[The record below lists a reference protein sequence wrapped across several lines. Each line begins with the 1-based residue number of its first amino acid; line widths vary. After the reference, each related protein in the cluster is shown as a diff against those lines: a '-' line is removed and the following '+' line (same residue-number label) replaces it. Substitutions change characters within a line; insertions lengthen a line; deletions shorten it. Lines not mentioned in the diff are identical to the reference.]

1 MVFMQMTV
9 SGAALI
15 LFTAL
20 LRKAGKSLPKYI
32 FPVLWGIVLARLL
45 LPIAVP
51 SAYSIYSLP
60 ILKEAVARVQSYET
74 AQGPEGADAA
84 ESADAQIPV
93 NAPKPVNGQAGTG
106 TAGTETAGMGN
117 DWVENA
123 GTKNTWAEN
132 AGIGDVWTGNAG
144 SGDVWTENARTG
156 SAWGQTGAEML
167 NPEGT
172 EQENTGWPG
181 FRKDIFIAVWCAGM
195 LACMIFFTVA
205 YLHALFRFR
214 TSLPVEEAFVG
225 QWLREHRLRRTLSV
239 RLSGRVTTPL
249 TYGIFRPVILLPK
262 KTDWK
267 NKEALSYILLHEY
280 VHIRRMDAA
289 MKLLA
294 ALTLCIHWFNPFVWM
309 MYILLNRDLELACDE
324 KVVRISGKTQRAVYA
339 RMLID
344 MAAGQ
349 SGPDPL
355 GSYFGRNAVEE
366 RIDAIMKWKKVSL
379 YKKLMAG
386 VICAVAAVACAGSM
400 LTIKVNAGK
409 EDPRTDK
416 SLADEKVSSRT
427 EKGPADG
434 NARAEE
440 LSGEEKN
447 MPSALGFTEEEYTK
461 LLALRGYEAMTVAAY
476 QEKEPEPWEKEPRIN
491 GYAVK
496 EDYDSLL
503 SLRTEDYQQMTVAG
517 FNQTL
522 LDWGNANYGAYERIR
537 EDVYRKDSR
546 VDLSEE
552 ELFFVN
558 TTMTLSTEENYRMIQ
573 SLKTGR
579 PEEAPLYCSYRLQ
592 KTKADGLAWCGFDY
606 AFSWQIS
613 DKDAVTV
620 AERDAQV
627 GGVIRDIENFWEET
641 DLEEYLQ
648 MTKEDVLE
656 RLNEIADGYSDGRIK
671 FSIDAERVYFEEM
684 DERALA
690 LG

>member
-74 AQGPEGADAA
+74 AQGPDAA

-106 TAGTETAGMGN
+106 TARMGN

-123 GTKNTWAEN
+123 GTKNAWAEN
-132 AGIGDVWTGNAG
+132 AGIGDVWTGNAV
-144 SGDVWTENARTG
+144 SDDVWTENARTG

-167 NPEGT
+167 DPEGT
-172 EQENTGWPG
+172 EQDNTGWPG

-239 RLSGRVTTPL
+239 RQSGRVTTPL

-294 ALTLCIHWFNPFVWM
+294 ALALCIHWFNPFVWM

-349 SGPDPL
+349 SGPEPL

-379 YKKLMAG
+379 YKKLIAG

-427 EKGPADG
+427 DKGPADG

-461 LLALRGYEAMTVAAY
+461 LLALRGYKAMTVAAY
-476 QEKEPEPWEKEPRIN
+476 QEKVWE
-491 GYAVK
+491 
-496 EDYDSLL
+496 
-503 SLRTEDYQQMTVAG
+503 
-517 FNQTL
+517 
-522 LDWGNANYGAYERIR
+522 
-537 EDVYRKDSR
+537 
-546 VDLSEE
+546 
-552 ELFFVN
+552 
-558 TTMTLSTEENYRMIQ
+558 TTDT
-573 SLKTGR
+573 
-579 PEEAPLYCSYRLQ
+579 PEEAPVYCSYRLQ

-606 AFSWQIS
+606 AFVWQIS

-641 DLEEYLQ
+641 DLEEFLQ

-656 RLNEIADGYSDGRIK
+656 QLNEIADGYSDGRIK

-684 DERALA
+684 DERGLA